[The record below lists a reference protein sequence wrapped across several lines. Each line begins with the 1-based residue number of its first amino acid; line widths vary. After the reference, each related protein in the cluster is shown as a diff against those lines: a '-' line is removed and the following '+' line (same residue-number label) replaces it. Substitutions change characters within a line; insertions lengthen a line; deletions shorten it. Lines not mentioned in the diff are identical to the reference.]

1 MGGYPGINLASHR
14 RDDRHYD
21 RKRRELRRHLPALK
35 QYLGKLSSIVEAVWR
50 SQGFRMAVSKKL
62 MDTLQSCG
70 HTVPANGGYFEENI
84 FKRAKTKE
92 SYLELA
98 ARVIL
103 YIRSIVEA
111 VWRSQ
116 GFRMAVSKKLMDTLQ
131 SCGHT
136 VPANGGYFEENIFKR
151 AKTKE
156 SYLELAARVILYIR
170 EQHTKAEINL
180 KMQHLKDTLTQRA
193 AQKRAATGAQGRREA
208 DEGHSASKKLKV
220 IDAPAESLP
229 ATQSRHSREA
239 DNHHRS
245 PPPTK
250 PLLSFKNSNEDIQS

>member
-35 QYLGKLSSIVEAVWR
+35 QYLGKLTD
-50 SQGFRMAVSKKL
+50 QGETENVRFQFLREFEHQLTDPQVRVPMHVLLRGEDL
-62 MDTLQSCG
+62 MRRDVLN
-70 HTVPANGGYFEENI
+70 HTDIKG
-84 FKRAKTKE
+84 
-92 SYLELA
+92 
-98 ARVIL
+98 
-103 YIRSIVEA
+103 SIVEA